1 MERKKPITKL
11 AIMGGTFDP
20 IHMGHLVTAEEVRH
34 EFGVDEVL
42 FVPTGHPPHKADIN
56 MTTSEH
62 RYLMTVL
69 ATAANPSFKVSRIEI
84 DRQGVTYA
92 IDTIREIKSIYGE
105 DVKVYFITGADAIQ
119 KILSWKD
126 CEEVLKICNFVA
138 VTRPGY
144 NKDELIKE
152 IDKLNREYETN
163 IYFLE
168 VPALAIS
175 SSNVRKRIA
184 TDRPIKYLVP
194 EEVENYIKKHMLYNY
209 NLHLTENE
217 KAQMYDYVASRLSPK
232 RYAHTRGV
240 IEMALEYAKI
250 NDVDY
255 DSTFIAALFHDIAK
269 ELPLKETL
277 RLCSKYNID
286 LDSFEERNIG
296 LAHGKIGAAL
306 LEDEWNIRDE
316 DILNSIRYH
325 TVGRMNMSKL
335 EKIIYLADMTEE
347 GRSPYK
353 GREQI
358 KSLAKHNL
366 NRAMYK
372 ALLSSYNYVTNILKQ
387 EAHPITQS
395 LIEYYSSFDKNIT
408 L

>member
-1 MERKKPITKL
+1 MERKKIITKL

-69 ATAANPSFKVSRIEI
+69 ATAANSNFKVSRIEI
-84 DRQGVTYA
+84 DREGVTYA
-92 IDTIREIKSIYGE
+92 IDTIREIKNIYGE
-105 DVKVYFITGADAIQ
+105 DVKLYFITGADAIQ

-152 IDKLNREYETN
+152 IEELKREYETN

-175 SSNVRKRIA
+175 SSSIRKRIGA
-184 TDRPIKYLVP
+184 DKPVKYLVP

-209 NLHLTENE
+209 NLHLTEVE
-217 KAQMYDYVASRLSPK
+217 KRQMYDYVASRLSPK

-240 IEMALEYAKI
+240 VEMALEYAKI
-250 NDVDY
+250 NGVDY
-255 DSTFIAALFHDIAK
+255 DATFIAALFHDIAK
-269 ELPLKETL
+269 EFPLKETL
-277 RLCSKYNID
+277 RLCTKYNIE
-286 LDSFEERNIG
+286 LDEFEQRHIG
-296 LAHGKIGAAL
+296 LAHGKIGAAI
-306 LEDEWNIRDE
+306 LEDEWEVHDK
-316 DILNSIRYH
+316 DILNSVRYH
-325 TVGRMNMSKL
+325 TVGRMDMSDL
-335 EKIIYLADMTEE
+335 EKIVYLADMTEE

-353 GREQI
+353 GKEQI

-366 NRAMYK
+366 DKAMYM
-372 ALLSSYNYVTNILKQ
+372 ALSSSYNYVTNILKQ
-387 EAHPITQS
+387 EAHPITQD
-395 LIEYYSSFDKNIT
+395 LIEYYSKFDRK
-408 L
+408 

>member
-1 MERKKPITKL
+1 MERKKIISKL

-42 FVPTGHPPHKADIN
+42 FVPTGHPPHKSYIN

-69 ATAANPSFKVSRIEI
+69 ATAANPNFKVSRIEI
-84 DRQGVTYA
+84 DREGVTYA
-92 IDTIREIKSIYGE
+92 IDTIREIKNIYGM
-105 DVKVYFITGADAIQ
+105 DVKLYFITGADAIQ
-119 KILSWKD
+119 KILGWKD
-126 CEEVLKICNFVA
+126 CEEVLKLCNFVA

-144 NKDELIKE
+144 NKDELISKVE
-152 IDKLNREYETN
+152 KLNRDYETN

-175 SSNVRKRIA
+175 SSNIRKRINN
-184 TDRPIKYLVP
+184 DKPIKYLVP
-194 EEVENYIKKHMLYNY
+194 EEVENYIKKHRLYDY
-209 NLHLTENE
+209 NLHLTEDE
-217 KAQMYDYVASRLSPK
+217 KNLMYGYVASRLSPK

-240 IEMALEYAKI
+240 VEMALEYAKI
-250 NDVDY
+250 NDIDY

-269 ELPLKETL
+269 EIPLKESL
-277 RLCSKYNID
+277 ELCSKYNID
-286 LDSFEERNIG
+286 LDDFEQRHIE
-296 LAHGKIGAAL
+296 LAHGKIGAAI
-306 LEDEWNIRDE
+306 LENEWGISDE
-316 DILNSIRYH
+316 DILNSVRYH
-325 TVGRMNMSKL
+325 TFGRMGMSDL

-366 NRAMYK
+366 NKAMFK
-372 ALLSSYNYVTNILKQ
+372 GLTSSYNYVTNILKQ
-387 EAHPITQS
+387 EVHPLTKQ
-395 LIEYYSSFDKNIT
+395 LTMYYST
-408 L
+408 LEDVTR